1 MDKRNLK
8 KIELD
13 VDSGPICYLDR
24 EWSEYHN
31 RVTLVLDE
39 FEQVLGQPLVHA
51 ITNAGY
57 RGERSEEEYLYSHI
71 ARRIAEKVSGLS
83 YYAITGEAEQIIEE
97 YDIDDPAKFWIES
110 LDSIKKDVKKQDVMD
125 ALSKLDYMLRH
136 CVDEISEIDMF
147 AMKAI
152 DIIQKN
158 AKK

>member
-57 RGERSEEEYLYSHI
+57 REEEYLYSHI